1 MSNRVSVGLNQTRLA
16 CARLLYHGLIVGVDG
31 RMDIDSDNQVPL
43 APLPLG
49 DRQPPGGS
57 PPAPPGTG
65 EGGRPGNP
73 ERNRNPL
80 EALMDTAKWRGFLYR
95 SELVAFLEAVDQQA
109 GALPQLGLWQ
119 DLTGIPLRRK
129 EAIKS
134 MSRRLREPGI
144 KVRRG

>member
-1 MSNRVSVGLNQTRLA
+1 
-16 CARLLYHGLIVGVDG
+16 
-31 RMDIDSDNQVPL
+31 MDIDSDNQVPL

-49 DRQPPGGS
+49 DRQPPDGS

-65 EGGRPGNP
+65 EGGQPGNP

-80 EALMDTAKWRGFLYR
+80 EALMDTAKWRGVLYR

-134 MSRRLREPGI
+134 MSRRLRELGI